1 MGASMTPLHEFLVGD
16 TRLPLL
22 VLLTSVAFL
31 LLIACANVGNLLLVQ
46 ASGRQREAA
55 LRLAL
60 GAGRSRLVRQSLTE
74 SLMLSALGGAIGL
87 ALGVVGTRALVALQP
102 RGMLRVSE
110 FGVDRPVLFY
120 VVLITLAS
128 SLVFG
133 TAPALWLRHRD
144 PADTLKDGGRGAGRG
159 VRTRRWASALVV
171 GEVALALLMTVGAG
185 LLVRSLWHLRRVDP
199 GFDSRGV
206 LAANITLG
214 RAYDTT
220 TKVEAFT
227 NALVE
232 RVRALPG
239 VTSVALSATV
249 PLGDGGYTMDV
260 MGEGRPANAYGS
272 EVAHRAV
279 SPGYLRTLAVPL
291 LRGRGFTAQD
301 RSGAPPVTLI
311 NEALAQSYYP
321 GENPVG
327 RRIAFDKVP
336 TPTSTWYT
344 IVGVIGNERS
354 RSLDAAP
361 RGEVIVPMSQD
372 VSNDFNVLI
381 RTSGDAAAVGPF
393 LRMAVRELDPT
404 LAILSLRTLEEL
416 RVASMAK
423 ARFLTTL
430 LLVFAAI
437 GLVLSVVG
445 VYGVLAQVT
454 RNRTREMGI
463 RIALGAQSTQVRWLV
478 VRQGLALTVA
488 GLLLGG
494 AGALVA
500 TRAMRKLLFNVAPN
514 DPATLL
520 AVALILAATSV
531 LAAWIPAVKAS
542 RSDPC
547 AALRAD

>member
-1 MGASMTPLHEFLVGD
+1 
-16 TRLPLL
+16 
-22 VLLTSVAFL
+22 
-31 LLIACANVGNLLLVQ
+31 
-46 ASGRQREAA
+46 
-55 LRLAL
+55 
-60 GAGRSRLVRQSLTE
+60 
-74 SLMLSALGGAIGL
+74 
-87 ALGVVGTRALVALQP
+87 
-102 RGMLRVSE
+102 
-110 FGVDRPVLFY
+110 VLFY